1 MDNNSQNRS
10 NRNYKTILI
19 EPFKQL
25 KLGMY
30 VVALAATFVVL
41 TGFVFLTAFTEQY
54 QHVMEIFQVVD
65 PTYKWELITNDVFMK
80 HAIRLGVLLSV
91 FIVSLFYVVF
101 KVTHKYYGPLVSIA
115 RFVDGISKGDYS
127 QRLVLRKGDELQ
139 QLAMDLNQMAEN
151 LEKRH
156 VHGLTDGEAS
166 ANNDNTHIAS

>member
-1 MDNNSQNRS
+1 
-10 NRNYKTILI
+10 
-19 EPFKQL
+19 
-25 KLGMY
+25 MY
-30 VVALAATFVVL
+30 VVALASAFVVL
-41 TGFVFLTAFTEQY
+41 TGFVFLNAFTEQY

-65 PTYKWELITNDVFMK
+65 PTYKWELVTNDVFIK
-80 HAIRLGVLLSV
+80 NAIRLGILLTV

-139 QLAMDLNQMAEN
+139 QLAKDLNQMAEN

-156 VHGLTDGEAS
+156 VHGFEDKDNKS
-166 ANNDNTHIAS
+166 DKNDHIAS

>member
-1 MDNNSQNRS
+1 MNPSSEARS
-10 NRNYKTILI
+10 NRNFKTILI

-25 KLGMY
+25 KLGLY
-30 VVALAATFVVL
+30 VFALAITFVVA
-41 TGFVFLTAFTEQY
+41 TAMVFYTAFTQQY

-65 PTYKWELITNDVFMK
+65 PTYKWELVTNDVFMK
-80 HAIRLGVLLSV
+80 NAIRLGVLLCG

-115 RFVDGISKGDYS
+115 RFVDGIAKGDYS

-139 QLAMDLNQMAEN
+139 QLANDLNQMAVN

-156 VHGLTDGEAS
+156 VHGFEDKSEDS
-166 ANNDNTHIAS
+166 DNSDIIAS